1 MEQEQTVSPNYSSPL
16 LAGLSIAIACVVAIV
31 WVAAIAGIRFGAAPA
46 TAGMV
51 IMGSIPLALVG
62 TTAALLALIFR
73 NENKHVVQY
82 GLWTNGL
89 LAFFAFPVMVL
100 VLV

>member
-1 MEQEQTVSPNYSSPL
+1 MEQAKTLDVRYSPPV
-16 LAGLSIAIACVVAIV
+16 LAALSILIAVVVTIIWLASV
-31 WVAAIAGIRFGAAPA
+31 LSTHFGAAPA

-51 IMGSIPLALVG
+51 ILATIPLALLG
-62 TTAALLALIFR
+62 NTAALLALIFR

-89 LAFFAFPVMVL
+89 FAFFAEASGRVWR
-100 VLV
+100 